1 MLLFCSVYAG
11 RGGAGRGIGPTM
23 FALPYQQRTE
33 TVREVFLDYF
43 VSLLRPYRR
52 FLLVPTAETI
62 NEYSDY
68 YVEACM
74 G

>member
-1 MLLFCSVYAG
+1 M
-11 RGGAGRGIGPTM
+11 R
-23 FALPYQQRTE
+23 ALPHQQRTE

-52 FLLVPTAETI
+52 FLLVPTADTI

-68 YVEACM
+68 YVEACPRAP
-74 G
+74 GTACCVLSPAADS